1 MVKKGLGPLG
11 ILLEIYKFYDLR
23 FKDIFRLVEHIFEVG
38 LIESF
43 GSFTLVGD
51 NFRSVKQ

>member
-43 GSFTLVGD
+43 GSFSLVGV

>member
-23 FKDIFRLVEHIFEVG
+23 FRDIFRLVEHIFEVG
-38 LIESF
+38 LHESF
-43 GSFTLVGD
+43 GSFILVGD
-51 NFRSVKQ
+51 NFRSV

>member
-23 FKDIFRLVEHIFEVG
+23 FRDIFRLVEHIFEVG
-38 LIESF
+38 LHESF
-43 GSFTLVGD
+43 GSFILVGD